1 MGVSDRVAPQ
11 QLDLEPIATAI
22 GEAWATELVQSLRSQ
37 RRDIVGAW
45 PGTIGEARMR
55 IRVTLRKRLELEA
68 LYELARV
75 AYVAARRGWQ
85 AVSAPDPE
93 P

>member
-1 MGVSDRVAPQ
+1 MSSRPVQENV
-11 QLDLEPIATAI
+11 DLKPLATAI
-22 GEAWATELVQSLRSQ
+22 GEAWAAELVHSLRSEQ
-37 RRDIVGAW
+37 REVVGAW

-55 IRVTLRKRLELEA
+55 IRVTLRKRLEIVVLD
-68 LYELARV
+68 ELARI

-85 AVSAPDPE
+85 AVSAPDDE